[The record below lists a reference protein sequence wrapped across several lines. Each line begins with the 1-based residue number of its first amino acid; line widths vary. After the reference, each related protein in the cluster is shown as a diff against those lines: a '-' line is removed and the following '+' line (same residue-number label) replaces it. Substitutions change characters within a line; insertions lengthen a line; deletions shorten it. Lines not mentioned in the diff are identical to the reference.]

1 MVPCKSVKCDSIISV
16 DIGSRWGL
24 WDGLRRSHA
33 VSLFYFGDLGDLLFM
48 GDWDGDGIETP
59 GLYRQSDG
67 FVYIRHT
74 NTQGIANLEFFFGDP
89 GDVHLVGDF
98 DGDGRDSVSIW
109 RPSRQGC
116 TSSTRS
122 GERAG
127 LGAAEY
133 FVDLDDPKLVPF
145 VGDFDGDGIDTIGFY
160 RPSNG
165 YVYLRNSNSAG
176 LADISFPYGNPGDRI
191 LVGDWDGD
199 GDDTVALYRPTTG
212 WLHVNLENTNGA
224 PDWEGFVGSYPSV
237 LTAGNI

>member
-89 GDVHLVGDF
+89 DDVHL
-98 DGDGRDSVSIW
+98 
-109 RPSRQGC
+109 
-116 TSSTRS
+116 
-122 GERAG
+122 
-127 LGAAEY
+127 
-133 FVDLDDPKLVPF
+133 

-165 YVYLRNSNSAG
+165 SVNLRNSNSAG
-176 LADISFPYGNPGDRI
+176 APDISFPYGLPGDQI

-199 GDDTVALYRPTTG
+199 RDDTVGLYRPSSG
-212 WLHVNLENTNGA
+212 KVYVNLENTNGA
-224 PDWEGFVGSYPSV
+224 ADWEVYVGSYPWV
-237 LTAGNI
+237 ITAGNR